1 MFRPPKP
8 SKISGGKNTK
18 VFVNY
23 QIYFM
28 LNILVKSV
36 LGNGLA
42 NNVSIIHSAF
52 YKSFSSS
59 VPSPNH
65 QILCLPIF
73 FRRFPDFGP
82 YVQ

>member
-28 LNILVKSV
+28 LNIHYKL
-36 LGNGLA
+36 LA
-42 NNVSIIHSAF
+42 
-52 YKSFSSS
+52 
-59 VPSPNH
+59 
-65 QILCLPIF
+65 
-73 FRRFPDFGP
+73 
-82 YVQ
+82 